1 MSKPSSDLGGYE
13 LSEVGWG
20 LLPLAMDESDLM
32 MILLSLFIL
41 VVLVI
46 LIFLIFPLELAL
58 LMTAGIALAFVYA
71 IHEARKLARSKEAE

>member
-1 MSKPSSDLGGYE
+1 M
-13 LSEVGWG
+13 SEVSWG

-32 MILLSLFIL
+32 MMLLSLFIL

-46 LIFLIFPLELAL
+46 LIFIIFPIELAL

-71 IHEARKLARSKEAE
+71 IHETRRMARLEENE